1 MALCYISTSP
11 HLHISTSPHLHIF
24 VVIWPDLQNMEQGSH
39 LSPSLFVQQNHMKS
53 GLVSMDVV

>member
-1 MALCYISTSP
+1 MALCY
-11 HLHISTSPHLHIF
+11 ISTSPHLHIF